1 MVFFY
6 SMVWIFKTCQI
17 YLYLGGAAPRKW
29 CLQPWRVESAFY
41 THWLSMKQMN
51 GYVCW
56 MCNSCNDWY
65 VCNLRFRFGY
75 YFELIL
81 ASCSFSHLTPDTYI
95 QAMMIIILVYKFYD
109 RDLVTTVSWPGN
121 LTQVVVA
128 AMDRVGF
135 GCYICRPELFHHG

>member
-1 MVFFY
+1 
-6 SMVWIFKTCQI
+6 
-17 YLYLGGAAPRKW
+17 
-29 CLQPWRVESAFY
+29 
-41 THWLSMKQMN
+41 
-51 GYVCW
+51 
-56 MCNSCNDWY
+56 MCNSYNDWY
-65 VCNLRFRFGY
+65 ACDLWFRFEY

-81 ASCSFSHLTPDTYI
+81 ASCSFSHLTPDTYV

-109 RDLVTTVSWPGN
+109 CDLVTTVSWPGN